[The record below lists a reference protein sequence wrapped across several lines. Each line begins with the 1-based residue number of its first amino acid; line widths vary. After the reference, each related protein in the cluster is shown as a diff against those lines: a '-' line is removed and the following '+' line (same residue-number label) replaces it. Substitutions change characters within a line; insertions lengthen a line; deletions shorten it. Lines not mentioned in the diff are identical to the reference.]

1 LYLYNII
8 ISKDKPN
15 HNKFGNGGGPRAKKE
30 RWRIKDGPLE
40 EACEFVAGIYFAF

>member
-1 LYLYNII
+1 MGLVPSAPAPCVFFLT
-8 ISKDKPN
+8 
-15 HNKFGNGGGPRAKKE
+15 KKE